1 MKKILLTVFL
11 LSFSSHALAKVE
23 IWLCNSRY
31 GIDVFKIDTNWPL
44 NTAQRLNSHWK
55 KLWVAEK
62 KSEVEDIIYDSSYKQ
77 LRVIYN
83 PGKEKK
89 EMIFLQSSIEKGQ
102 MIGRGQF
109 GVVFK
114 GKISLGNA
122 VYVFIFLSRCINF
135 KK

>member
-1 MKKILLTVFL
+1 MKKILLTMFL

-44 NTAQRLNSHWK
+44 NTAQRINSHWK

-77 LRVIYN
+77 IRVIYN
-83 PGKEKK
+83 LGKEKK
-89 EMIFLQSSIEKGQ
+89 EMIFDILEQDLIIKFHDKNKPNSKWSCELK
-102 MIGRGQF
+102 
-109 GVVFK
+109 
-114 GKISLGNA
+114 
-122 VYVFIFLSRCINF
+122 
-135 KK
+135 

>member
-1 MKKILLTVFL
+1 MFL
-11 LSFSSHALAKVE
+11 LSFSSDVLAKVE

-44 NTAQRLNSHWK
+44 NTAQRINSHWK

-77 LRVIYN
+77 IRVIYT

-89 EMIFLQSSIEKGQ
+89 EMIFDILEQDLIIKFHDKNRPNSKWSCEL
-102 MIGRGQF
+102 R
-109 GVVFK
+109 
-114 GKISLGNA
+114 
-122 VYVFIFLSRCINF
+122 
-135 KK
+135 

>member
-1 MKKILLTVFL
+1 MLYQYMKKILLTMFL

-44 NTAQRLNSHWK
+44 NTAQRINSHWK

-77 LRVIYN
+77 IRVIYN
-83 PGKEKK
+83 LGKEKK
-89 EMIFLQSSIEKGQ
+89 EMIFDILEQDLIIKFHDKNKPNSKWSCELK
-102 MIGRGQF
+102 
-109 GVVFK
+109 
-114 GKISLGNA
+114 
-122 VYVFIFLSRCINF
+122 
-135 KK
+135 

>member
-1 MKKILLTVFL
+1 MKKILLTIFL

-44 NTAQRLNSHWK
+44 NTAQRINSHWK

-77 LRVIYN
+77 IRVIYN
-83 PGKEKK
+83 LGKEKK
-89 EMIFLQSSIEKGQ
+89 EMIFDILEQDLIIKFHDKNKPNSKWSCELKE
-102 MIGRGQF
+102 
-109 GVVFK
+109 FK
-114 GKISLGNA
+114 T
-122 VYVFIFLSRCINF
+122 
-135 KK
+135 

>member
-1 MKKILLTVFL
+1 MLYQYMKKILLTMFL

-44 NTAQRLNSHWK
+44 NTAQRINSHWE

-77 LRVIYN
+77 IRVIYN

-89 EMIFLQSSIEKGQ
+89 EMIFDILKQDLIIKFHDKNKPNSKWSCELK
-102 MIGRGQF
+102 
-109 GVVFK
+109 
-114 GKISLGNA
+114 
-122 VYVFIFLSRCINF
+122 
-135 KK
+135 

>member
-1 MKKILLTVFL
+1 MLYQYMKKILLTMFL

-44 NTAQRLNSHWK
+44 NTAQRINSHWE

-62 KSEVEDIIYDSSYKQ
+62 KSEVEDIIYDSSYKHI
-77 LRVIYN
+77 RVIYN

-89 EMIFLQSSIEKGQ
+89 EMIFDILEQDLIIKFHDKNKPNSKWSCELK
-102 MIGRGQF
+102 
-109 GVVFK
+109 
-114 GKISLGNA
+114 
-122 VYVFIFLSRCINF
+122 
-135 KK
+135 